1 VLCTNTL
8 VLNGINV
15 NQPTSKNTILV
26 AGHLCLDIIPDLS
39 LGGSLDDLKPG
50 SLSMIGPVETATGGV
65 VANTGLALYR
75 LGQSVRLVAKVG
87 DDEFG
92 KLIYN
97 KFEAVESGLGDSLIL
112 DSASHTSYTV
122 VLDFPEQDR
131 HFLHHPGAND
141 TLLNRDIPD
150 SAFTDADLIHFGYPP
165 LLASMVA
172 NDGKELISLF
182 RRVKSAGMVSS
193 LDMAWVDP
201 SSNAGQVDWPA
212 VLKNILP
219 HIDIFMPS
227 IEEISFML
235 GETMPSTT
243 LDVEYLR
250 RISQRLLDYGAGIV
264 VLKLG
269 EFGLYLRSS
278 SEMSQLESLERLGQS
293 PQDWTD
299 LEIIQPCF
307 KVEEK
312 GSTGAGDSAI
322 AGFLAALCRGSEPE
336 FCLQMAAAVGACK
349 VEAHDALSGLRT
361 WDDTQQRIDAGWP
374 LSENRVIREEI
385 TQ

>member
-1 VLCTNTL
+1 MFSSKTL
-8 VLNGINV
+8 IPNGVDV
-15 NQPTSKNTILV
+15 NQLKRKKTILV
-26 AGHLCLDIIPDLS
+26 AGHLCLDIIPNLS
-39 LGGSLDDLKPG
+39 MGGSLDDLKPG
-50 SLSMIGPVETATGGV
+50 NLSMIGPVETATGGV

-75 LGQSVRLVAKVG
+75 LGQSVRLVAKLG

-112 DSASHTSYTV
+112 DSTTNTSYSV
-122 VLDFPEQDR
+122 ILDFPEQDR

-141 TLLNRDIPD
+141 TLLDRDIPD
-150 SAFTDADLIHFGYPP
+150 SVFTDIDLIHFGYPP

-172 NDGKELISLF
+172 NDGKELVRLF
-182 RRVKSAGMVSS
+182 CRVKSAGLVSS

-250 RISQRLLDYGAGIV
+250 RISQRLLEYGAGIV

-269 EFGLYLRSS
+269 KFGLYLRSP
-278 SEMSQLESLERLGQS
+278 SEMNHLDTLETLGQS
-293 PQDWTD
+293 PQDWID

-307 KVEEK
+307 KVEVQ

-322 AGFLAALCRGSEPE
+322 AGFLAALCRGAEPE
-336 FCLQMAAAVGACK
+336 SCLQMAAAVGACN
-349 VEAHDALSGLRT
+349 VEGRDALSGLRS
-361 WDDTQQRIDAGWP
+361 WDATQQRIDAGWS
-374 LSENRVIREEI
+374 LSENRIIREEI
-385 TQ
+385 IT